1 MSPYLPLIVGF
12 IPIVI
17 GLLATLALVLRLW
30 RGRKMPPPINVI
42 NGLLLPDPDDTR
54 WVFRQ
59 QNDVTGKPTNILVL
73 DEVGVALAC
82 MQAWVGN
89 GGTGFIPGSTD
100 YSHAVLTAYRQRLS
114 LKSIEGI
121 DSNPRN

>member
-30 RGRKMPPPINVI
+30 RQRKMPPPINVI
-42 NGLLLPDPDDTR
+42 HGLLLPHPEDTR

-73 DEVGVALAC
+73 DEVGVAIAC
-82 MQAWVGN
+82 MQAWIGH

-100 YSHAVLTAYRQRLS
+100 YAHAVLTAYRQRLS